1 VLAQDTF
8 QYADA
13 ITEPVGILFGM
24 LQGIPQ

>member
-1 VLAQDTF
+1 VHAQDAF
-8 QYADA
+8 QHSDA